1 MASTSKNLSKKA
13 VVEKAASK
21 VASRPASKAVAK
33 SGANTAVKTAVKTL
47 PNQDVPKRLIV
58 GISGA
63 SGIIYGVR
71 ILQVLQGSGIETH
84 LVMSDSARMT
94 LSTEMSLSFEEV
106 CDLATQVHNAKN
118 IGATIS
124 SGSFK
129 TMGMVVTPCSIRS
142 LSEIAYGLTSTLL
155 SRAADVVLKERR
167 RLVLMVRETPLHAGH
182 LKAMTQACENGA
194 ILLPPMPAFYARP
207 KTLDDMVNHTV
218 GRCLDLFDIETDMV
232 NRWAG
237 MGNKG

>member
-1 MASTSKNLSKKA
+1 MSAVMSSAKN
-13 VVEKAASK
+13 
-21 VASRPASKAVAK
+21 
-33 SGANTAVKTAVKTL
+33 KT
-47 PNQDVPKRLIV
+47 PRRLIV

-63 SGIIYGVR
+63 SGIVYGVR
-71 ILQVLQGSGIETH
+71 ILQALQHSDIETH

-94 LSTEMSLSFEEV
+94 LTAETDYTQKEVEAMAFE
-106 CDLATQVHNAKN
+106 VHNAKN

-129 TMGMVVTPCSIRS
+129 TMGMVVAPCSIRS
-142 LSEIAYGLTSTLL
+142 LSEIAYGMTTSLL

-194 ILLPPMPAFYARP
+194 ILMPPVPALYARP
-207 KTLDDMVNHTV
+207 QTLDDMVNHTV
-218 GRCLDLFDIETDMV
+218 GRCLDLFDIETDLV
-232 NRWAG
+232 ARWAG
-237 MGNKG
+237 MGKAGDKT